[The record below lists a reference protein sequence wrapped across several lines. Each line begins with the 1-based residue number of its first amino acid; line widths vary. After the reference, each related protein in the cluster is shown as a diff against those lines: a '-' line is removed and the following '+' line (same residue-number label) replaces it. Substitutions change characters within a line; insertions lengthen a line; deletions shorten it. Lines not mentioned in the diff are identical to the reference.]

1 MKTIKKGV
9 WTLQEIGARAF
20 KAWPGR
26 WKDEE
31 SAYASVRAAAQ
42 RLGVG
47 DINGKKKYKLI
58 AAVDV
63 SRILGELTRI
73 DKKKRHESGQ
83 ADFFA
88 LLPEEPAALAIDPGV
103 IVAGKITP
111 EIKQQLKDALTGP
124 AEFLTINQMP
134 EMITQGEPI
143 PKATT
148 PPDLRQLET
157 AVGILK
163 DAERVFLDC
172 LMEYERGRN

>member
-9 WTLQEIGARAF
+9 FTLQEIGTRAF

-63 SRILGELTRI
+63 SRILGELQRI

-88 LLPEEPAALAIDPGV
+88 LLPEEPAVLTIDPE
-103 IVAGKITP
+103 KITP
-111 EIKQQLKDALTGP
+111 EIKKQFADAFTGP
-124 AEFLTINQMP
+124 AEVLNIAP
-134 EMITQGEPI
+134 DE
-143 PKATT
+143 T
-148 PPDLRQLET
+148 PDADRLRALET
-157 AVGILK
+157 AADILR
-163 DAERVFLDC
+163 DALRVFLDC
-172 LMEYERGRN
+172 LMNYERGRN

>member
-9 WTLQEIGARAF
+9 FTLQEIGARAF

-47 DINGKKKYKLI
+47 DINGKKKYKQI
-58 AAVDV
+58 AAVEV
-63 SRILGELTRI
+63 SRILGELQRI

-88 LLPEEPAALAIDPGV
+88 LLPEEPAVLTIDPE
-103 IVAGKITP
+103 KITP
-111 EIKQQLKDALTGP
+111 EIKKQFADAFTGP
-124 AEFLTINQMP
+124 AEVLTIDETP
-134 EMITQGEPI
+134 EKITPDG
-143 PKATT
+143 PKTT
-148 PPDLRQLET
+148 PPELRNL
-157 AVGILK
+157 AKSADILR
-163 DAERVFLDC
+163 DALRVFLDC
-172 LMEYERGRN
+172 LMEYEYKRGRN

>member
-9 WTLQEIGARAF
+9 FTLQEIGTRAF

-63 SRILGELTRI
+63 SRILGELQRI

-88 LLPEEPAALAIDPGV
+88 LLPEEPA
-103 IVAGKITP
+103 
-111 EIKQQLKDALTGP
+111 DAFTGP
-124 AEFLTINQMP
+124 AEVLTIDEMP
-134 EMITQGEPI
+134 ETITPDG
-143 PKATT
+143 PKTT
-148 PPDLRQLET
+148 PPELRALET
-157 AVGILK
+157 AADILR
-163 DAERVFLDC
+163 DALRVFLDC

>member
-31 SAYASVRAAAQ
+31 SAYASVRVAAQ

-88 LLPEEPAALAIDPGV
+88 LIPEA
-103 IVAGKITP
+103 P
-111 EIKQQLKDALTGP
+111 EV
-124 AEFLTINQMP
+124 LTINP
-134 EMITQGEPI
+134 DKTDGPKT
-143 PKATT
+143 KATT
-148 PPDLRQLET
+148 PPNLRQLET

-163 DAERVFLDC
+163 DALQIFFDC
-172 LMEYERGRN
+172 LMEYERGRE